1 MFQLFSHH
9 SSASNR
15 DQTAL
20 RMNENVLHKEVALSG
35 ERPAT
40 YDEILPWLLAP
51 CSASDPPDPPRSFS
65 AHSASLE
72 SCLSQRAPT
81 RLQHRMKETLMITSF
96 EALFDI
102 SLAVASAALTVAVFA
117 ILVELVAMVRQRAM
131 VLLQRP
137 QDSVR
142 MQ

>member
-1 MFQLFSHH
+1 
-9 SSASNR
+9 
-15 DQTAL
+15 
-20 RMNENVLHKEVALSG
+20 
-35 ERPAT
+35 
-40 YDEILPWLLAP
+40 
-51 CSASDPPDPPRSFS
+51 
-65 AHSASLE
+65 
-72 SCLSQRAPT
+72 
-81 RLQHRMKETLMITSF
+81 MITWF